1 MPILASRT
9 IFSGRN
15 RVGAYAITAGNAAAT
30 PVIIFDRIE
39 GTGASDP
46 RKSAVVLDITSRQM
60 DEATNTF
67 LEARITTAPTEVVV
81 ANYEDGDNTPFSQA
95 SATALSDI
103 YILVYPPAGLDTNAR
118 VLFFRGV
125 VSGDTGMVTTSTGGI
140 AETPLQITSISNPIP
155 ITIPIL
161 ALSNAGVTS
170 DEEIILAAASFGE
183 IVYLPLV

>member
-1 MPILASRT
+1 MPILSSRT
-9 IFSGRN
+9 IFSGLN
-15 RVGAYAITAGNAAAT
+15 RVGAYAITAGEAAAT

-67 LEARITTAPTEVVV
+67 LEARITTAPTEVVT
-81 ANYEDGDNTPFSQA
+81 ANYEDGNNTPFSQA

-103 YILVYPPAGLDTNAR
+103 YILVYPAAGLDTNRR

-125 VSGDTGMVTTSTGGI
+125 VSGDTGMVTTTTGGI
-140 AETPLQITSISNPIP
+140 AETPLQITSISNPIDVE
-155 ITIPIL
+155 IP
-161 ALSNAGVTS
+161 AGAFTTSGVTS
-170 DEEIILAAASFGE
+170 AAVTLDAASFGE
-183 IVYLPLV
+183 ILYLPAV